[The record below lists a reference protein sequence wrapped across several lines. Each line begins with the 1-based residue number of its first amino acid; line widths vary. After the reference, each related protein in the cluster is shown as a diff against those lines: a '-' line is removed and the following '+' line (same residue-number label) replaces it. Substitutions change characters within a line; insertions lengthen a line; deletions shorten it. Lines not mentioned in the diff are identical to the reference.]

1 MVEEGQGGSTVWSG
15 DVRSG
20 SRMGSE
26 EMKSGYRMDQ
36 GRSGA
41 VLGWGR

>member
-1 MVEEGQGGSTVWSG
+1 VVEEGQGGSTVWSG

-26 EMKSGYRMDQ
+26 EMKSGYRMVGGGQ
-36 GRSGA
+36 GRF
-41 VLGWGR
+41 